1 MIGGGP
7 AGSCAATLLA
17 RKGYRV
23 ALLERERFPRPH
35 IGESLLPASIPVLAE
50 LGALEAVRAAGFTV
64 KRGATMVWGLER
76 SPWSWHFEET
86 NASNPTSHQVW
97 RPEFDA
103 ILLDNARR
111 AGVEVREGCA
121 ATSVVFDDGGTA
133 VAVRYRVNDGGGG
146 DGGTAVGGRRRVNS
160 GGAGDGGTAVGGR
173 RRVNNGGGGDGGFSD
188 GGRRR
193 GNDGNSAGG
202 GSDGDIV
209 EVAARFVVDAS
220 GQGGLLARQLGLR
233 EWDEFF
239 RNLAVYAY
247 YRGGERL
254 AAPDEGNILIE
265 AQADGW
271 VWHIPLRDGWA
282 SVGAVVDAGAGQEG
296 IRRLGAAAYL
306 ESQVAG
312 APYTAGLLASARR
325 ASGATVVRDWSYRC
339 RSLHGPG
346 YVLAGDAG
354 CFIDPLFS
362 SGVHLA
368 LTSGTLAAA
377 VVASSLSDGT
387 LAGPAGQMYQEL
399 YYKEYGHFRELAR
412 LFYSS
417 NRTADSYFWAARRLR
432 DDDPALTPRQSF
444 IQAVAGQPARGY
456 ERAALARGLAPAA
469 FGDSVAE
476 VEAQRRQRQGE
487 GISPEARL
495 RLAPG
500 ARLRRQPVLAEGE
513 FVWGYGLVTEGHP
526 EGLPCSGLVAGLLH
540 GLDGSASVSEV
551 VSGLCRG
558 LDGDRAE
565 QAARAARQALQIL
578 YVDGAVR
585 G

>member
-17 RKGYRV
+17 RKGYPV

-35 IGESLLPASIPVLAE
+35 IGESLLPASIPALAE
-50 LGALEAVRAAGFTV
+50 LGALDAVREAGFTI
-64 KRGATMVWGLER
+64 KRGATMVWGRER
-76 SPWSWHFEET
+76 APWSWHFGET
-86 NASNPTSHQVW
+86 NASNPTSYQVW

-111 AGVEVREGCA
+111 AGVQVWEGCA
-121 ATSVVFDDGGTA
+121 ATSVVFDDAGTA
-133 VAVRYRVNDGGGG
+133 VAVRH
-146 DGGTAVGGRRRVNS
+146 RVNS
-160 GGAGDGGTAVGGR
+160 SGAGDGGTAVGVR
-173 RRVNNGGGGDGGFSD
+173 CRVNDSGTADAVRCRVNDGGAGDGGIGD
-188 GGRRR
+188 GGT
-193 GNDGNSAGG
+193 A
-202 GSDGDIV
+202 V
-209 EVAARFVVDAS
+209 LPARFVVDAS
-220 GQGGLLARQLGLR
+220 GQGGLLSRQLGLR

-239 RNLAVYAY
+239 RNLAVYGY
-247 YRGGERL
+247 YQGGGRL
-254 AAPDEGNILIE
+254 PAPDEGNILIE

-296 IRRLGAAAYL
+296 IRRLGAQGYL
-306 ESQVAG
+306 ESQIGG
-312 APYTAGLLASARR
+312 APHTAGLLAGARR
-325 ASGATVVRDWSYRC
+325 AASAAVVRDWSYRC

-368 LTSGTLAAA
+368 LTSGALAAA
-377 VVASSLSDGT
+377 VAASSLSDRT

-417 NRTADSYFWAARRLR
+417 NRTANSYFWAARRLR

-469 FGDSVAE
+469 FGDSVAA
-476 VEAQRRQRQGE
+476 VERQRRRRQGE
-487 GISPEARL
+487 PISPAARL
-495 RLAPG
+495 RLAAG
-500 ARLRRQPVLAEGE
+500 AQLRRQPVLAEGQ

-551 VSGLCRG
+551 VAGLCRG
-558 LDGDRAE
+558 LDGDTAE
-565 QAARAARQALQIL
+565 PVARAAMQALQIL
-578 YVDGAVR
+578 YVDGAVTR
-585 G
+585 